1 MKHPKNKY
9 ANDVHCIIDEADA
22 PKELWEIS
30 EKWRELA
37 DAEGDVGSCV
47 MGAGFIFKYQK
58 KWYFLIPRSR
68 WQGSISWEKHIDT
81 IHKALE
87 ALGVTDLRYDWG
99 HLD

>member
-68 WQGSISWEKHIDT
+68 WQGSISCNNRPCFFRSDCLARK
-81 IHKALE
+81 
-87 ALGVTDLRYDWG
+87 LGSSG
-99 HLD
+99 